1 MSDLPFRWDGDH
13 AAVWN
18 PKGLRAPGR
27 SFQESR
33 LSATTPDPSDNI
45 PQQARPAASRRLLA
59 SAPKTGHNMIGRH
72 LERMIHEVKDLSP
85 DQKLAVESLLGRP
98 VSEQET
104 VSVQAFQPPAVSV
117 QRRQEITEALRRYF
131 AEVDAK
137 RQPVSADAAGGI
149 IDEAMRD
156 SRPGYRPRQ

>member
-1 MSDLPFRWDGDH
+1 
-13 AAVWN
+13 
-18 PKGLRAPGR
+18 
-27 SFQESR
+27 
-33 LSATTPDPSDNI
+33 
-45 PQQARPAASRRLLA
+45 
-59 SAPKTGHNMIGRH
+59 
-72 LERMIHEVKDLSP
+72 MIHEVKDLSP

-117 QRRQEITEALRRYF
+117 QRRQEIAEALRRYF

-137 RQPVSADAAGGI
+137 RQPASADAADSI

>member
-1 MSDLPFRWDGDH
+1 
-13 AAVWN
+13 
-18 PKGLRAPGR
+18 
-27 SFQESR
+27 
-33 LSATTPDPSDNI
+33 
-45 PQQARPAASRRLLA
+45 
-59 SAPKTGHNMIGRH
+59 
-72 LERMIHEVKDLSP
+72 MIHEVKDLSP

-117 QRRQEITEALRRYF
+117 QRRQEIAEALRRYF

-137 RQPVSADAAGGI
+137 RQPVPADAAGDI

-156 SRPGYRPRQ
+156 SRPGYRSRQ

>member
-1 MSDLPFRWDGDH
+1 
-13 AAVWN
+13 
-18 PKGLRAPGR
+18 
-27 SFQESR
+27 
-33 LSATTPDPSDNI
+33 
-45 PQQARPAASRRLLA
+45 
-59 SAPKTGHNMIGRH
+59 
-72 LERMIHEVKDLSP
+72 MIHEVKDLSP
-85 DQKLAVESLLGRP
+85 HQKLAVESLLGRP

-117 QRRQEITEALRRYF
+117 QRRQEIAEALRRYF

-137 RQPVSADAAGGI
+137 RQPVSADAASGI